1 MSYLLNA
8 VALLI
13 TLAFNAAITLF
24 VLRLVAEACR
34 VDFHNPLSQFIY
46 RTTNPVLA
54 PIRRIVP
61 NWRRINIAALLIG
74 WLLMI
79 LKRLVIFALAG
90 FMPAIAGLLLLSL
103 ADLLDF
109 VLVFYLVVVFVWSLL
124 SMLSNDP
131 YHPLQR
137 LLGTIV
143 EPLVRPLRGRLMIG
157 MLDFSPTVIII
168 GLLLAR
174 ILVAQPIADLGMRLA
189 MGG

>member
-13 TLAFNAAITLF
+13 TLAFNAAVTLF

-34 VDFHNPLSQFIY
+34 VDFNNPLSQFIY

-54 PIRRIVP
+54 PVRRVLP
-61 NWRRINIAALLIG
+61 NWRRINIAAVLIA
-74 WLLMI
+74 WLLMV
-79 LKRLVIFALAG
+79 LKWLVIFALQG
-90 FMPAIAGLLLLSL
+90 LMPRPAGLLLLSL
-103 ADLLDF
+103 ADLIDF
-109 VLVFYLVVVFVWSLL
+109 VLMFYLIVVFVWSLF

-143 EPLVRPLRGRLMIG
+143 EPLVRPLRGRLTIG

-174 ILVAQPIADLGMRLA
+174 ILISQPISDLGMRLA